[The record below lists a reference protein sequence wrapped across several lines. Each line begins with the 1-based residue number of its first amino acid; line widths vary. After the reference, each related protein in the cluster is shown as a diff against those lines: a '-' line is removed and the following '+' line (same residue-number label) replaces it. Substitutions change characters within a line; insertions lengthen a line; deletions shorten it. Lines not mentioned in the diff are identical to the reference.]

1 MATTTTHDTQEHG
14 MAAADA
20 ARASVKVWDPFVRLF
35 HWSLVAV
42 VATAALTGFFAGASW
57 LQVHVWAGTAM
68 AALVVARVVWG
79 FTGGSYARFSAFI
92 RGPRQVISHLRG
104 IVDGT
109 EGRHIG
115 HNPLGAL
122 MIVALLAT
130 AALLA
135 LTGAVALG
143 GMFKFG
149 PFAFLADFASGRLA
163 RELHSLLAWG
173 LVLLVALHVAGAVFE
188 GWRTRDNLM
197 RAMVTGA
204 KQRRPGD
211 YPAPRLAARPMLGL
225 AVGVVFL
232 GGGAASVSTLASRP
246 PLGVPTAPL
255 DAVYADECGACHTAY
270 HPSLLPAASWR
281 ALFAN
286 LGDHFGEDATLPPE
300 TVAKLEAYVT
310 ANAAEDFDTLPA
322 NAFRRTAADAPYQ
335 ITATRFWKWMHA
347 GISDAVFKSP
357 AVGARGNCAA
367 CHRDAATGRFDP
379 RRIDIPQEITR

>member
-1 MATTTTHDTQEHG
+1 MN
-14 MAAADA
+14 MAAAGRT

-68 AALVVARVVWG
+68 AALVVARLVWG

-92 RGPRQVISHLRG
+92 RGPRHVFSHMRG
-104 IVDGT
+104 IVNGT

-130 AALLA
+130 AVLLA

-173 LVLLVALHVAGAVFE
+173 LVLAG
-188 GWRTRDNLM
+188 
-197 RAMVTGA
+197 RAA
-204 KQRRPGD
+204 CRRR
-211 YPAPRLAARPMLGL
+211 RLRGL
-225 AVGVVFL
+225 A
-232 GGGAASVSTLASRP
+232 
-246 PLGVPTAPL
+246 
-255 DAVYADECGACHTAY
+255 
-270 HPSLLPAASWR
+270 
-281 ALFAN
+281 
-286 LGDHFGEDATLPPE
+286 
-300 TVAKLEAYVT
+300 
-310 ANAAEDFDTLPA
+310 
-322 NAFRRTAADAPYQ
+322 
-335 ITATRFWKWMHA
+335 HA
-347 GISDAVFKSP
+347 
-357 AVGARGNCAA
+357 
-367 CHRDAATGRFDP
+367 
-379 RRIDIPQEITR
+379 